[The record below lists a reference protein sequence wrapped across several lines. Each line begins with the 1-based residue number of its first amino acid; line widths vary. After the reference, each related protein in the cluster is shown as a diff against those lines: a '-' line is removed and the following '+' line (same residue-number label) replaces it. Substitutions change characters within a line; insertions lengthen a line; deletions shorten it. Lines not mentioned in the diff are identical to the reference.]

1 MLLTDMFATA
11 LVLTTTCTL
20 ILIIITFLVGRIIV
34 HNCRD
39 IWANYAWWFNRGP
52 GRQDRSVVPGQIG
65 ADWC

>member
-39 IWANYAWWFNRGP
+39 IWANYARRFNRGP
-52 GRQDRSVVPGQIG
+52 GRHDRSVVPGQIG